1 MRSEI
6 KKMRSD
12 KLSSAVWLVFGAV
25 VVYYSK
31 KMGLGILSNPGPGF
45 LPFWA
50 GVLLC
55 GLSIFIFFQDKIAS
69 QEEQQ
74 KSIGQL
80 WAGMNWSKSII
91 LILGLSAYT
100 LIFSYIGFL
109 ASTTA
114 LLLLL
119 LKTIDPMGWI
129 EAIGESLLASLI
141 SFAVFDLW
149 LKIQLPRG
157 FIERFLF

>member
-1 MRSEI
+1 MRTAI

-12 KLSSAVWLVFGAV
+12 KLSSAVWLILGAV

-50 GVLLC
+50 GVILI
-55 GLSIFIFFQDKIAS
+55 GFSIFIFFQDKIAS
-69 QEEQQ
+69 QEEQ

-80 WAGMNWSKSII
+80 WAGMNWSKCII
-91 LILGLSAYT
+91 LILGLSVYT

-119 LKTIDPMGWI
+119 LKTIDPMGWK
-129 EAIGESLLASLI
+129 EAIGESLVASFI
-141 SFAVFDLW
+141 SFAIFDLW
-149 LKIQLPRG
+149 LKVQLPRG